1 MKSNFYLYYGDDI
14 SLINNEIGK
23 LKNKIG
29 ISGDIIYY
37 DIENVSDIVVESST
51 IGMFNPYKFIVIDT
65 SSYFSSKKDM
75 DISSLT
81 NYFDNYNVNSY
92 LIFTYGS
99 SSIDSRRKL
108 FKLISDNGVVKKLE
122 ANSEYLNDF
131 VSNYIKDNGYS
142 MDMNSMSYLLS
153 RCDNNIDNIRNELDK
168 LMLYKLND
176 KVITKEDISLLT
188 IEDINDTVFE
198 LVSSILKNNN
208 ERAMKLYYNFI
219 NNGMDVSQII
229 AVISNQIR
237 LLFQVKRLYNS
248 GKSNDE
254 IAKIL
259 EFKSVYRVKYLLS
272 DCYYYSEGDL
282 LKYLS
287 KLADIDKAIKT
298 GNGDGKLLL
307 ELFIAKKDM

>member
-1 MKSNFYLYYGDDI
+1 MKCNFYLYYGEDI
-14 SLINNEIGK
+14 SLINNEISK
-23 LKNKIG
+23 LKNSIG
-29 ISGDIIYY
+29 ISSDILYY

-51 IGMFNPYKFIVIDT
+51 IGMFDPYKFIVIDAY
-65 SSYFSSKKDM
+65 SYFSSKKDL
-75 DISSLT
+75 DISLLV

-99 SSIDSRRKL
+99 SSIDTRKKL
-108 FKLISDNGVVKKLE
+108 YKLINDKGIVKKFE
-122 ANSEYLNDF
+122 ATLDYLNDF
-131 VSNYIKDNGYS
+131 VNKYISDNGYS
-142 MDMNSMSYLLS
+142 MDKNSISFLLN

-168 LMLYKLND
+168 LMLYKLNE
-176 KVITKEDISLLT
+176 KVISSNDISLLT

-208 ERAMKLYYNFI
+208 EKAMKLYYNFI

-298 GNGDGKLLL
+298 GNGDGRLLL

>member
-37 DIENVSDIVVESST
+37 DIENISDIVVESST

-108 FKLISDNGVVKKLE
+108 FKLISDKGVVKKLE

-131 VSNYIKDNGYS
+131 ISTYIKDNGYS

-176 KVITKEDISLLT
+176 KVITRDDISLLT

-208 ERAMKLYYNFI
+208 EKAMKLYYNFI

>member
-37 DIENVSDIVVESST
+37 DIENILDIVVESST

-81 NYFDNYNVNSY
+81 LYFDNYNVNSY
-92 LIFTYGS
+92 LMFTYGS

-108 FKLISDNGVVKKLE
+108 FKLISDKGVVKKLE

-131 VSNYIKDNGYS
+131 ISNYIKDNGYS

-176 KVITKEDISLLT
+176 KVITRDDISLLT

-208 ERAMKLYYNFI
+208 EKAMKLYYNFI

-298 GNGDGKLLL
+298 GNGDGRLLL

>member
-37 DIENVSDIVVESST
+37 DIENISDIVVESST

-131 VSNYIKDNGYS
+131 ISNYIKDNGYS
-142 MDMNSMSYLLS
+142 MDMNSISYLLS

-176 KVITKEDISLLT
+176 KVITRDDISLLT

-259 EFKSVYRVKYLLS
+259 EFKSVYRVKYLLN
-272 DCYYYSEGDL
+272 DCYYYSESDL

-287 KLADIDKAIKT
+287 KLAYIDKSIKT
-298 GNGDGKLLL
+298 GNGDGRLLL

>member
-1 MKSNFYLYYGDDI
+1 MKGNFYLYYGDDI

-37 DIENVSDIVVESST
+37 DIENISDIVVESST

-108 FKLISDNGVVKKLE
+108 FKLISDKGVVKKLE

-131 VSNYIKDNGYS
+131 ISNYIKDNGYS

-176 KVITKEDISLLT
+176 KVITRDDISLLT

-208 ERAMKLYYNFI
+208 EKAMKLYYNFI

-287 KLADIDKAIKT
+287 KLAYIDKSIKT
-298 GNGDGKLLL
+298 GNGDGRLLL

>member
-75 DISSLT
+75 DISSLID
-81 NYFDNYNVNSY
+81 YFDNYNVNSY

-108 FKLISDNGVVKKLE
+108 FKLISDKGVVKKLE

-131 VSNYIKDNGYS
+131 ISNYIKDNGYS

-176 KVITKEDISLLT
+176 KVITRDDISLLT

-208 ERAMKLYYNFI
+208 EKAMKLYYNFI

-298 GNGDGKLLL
+298 GNGDGRLLL

>member
-14 SLINNEIGK
+14 SLINNEVSK

-37 DIENVSDIVVESST
+37 DIENISDIVVESST

-81 NYFDNYNVNSY
+81 HYFDNYNVNSY

-131 VSNYIKDNGYS
+131 ISNYIKDNGYS

-176 KVITKEDISLLT
+176 KVITRDDISLLT

>member
-14 SLINNEIGK
+14 SLINNEVSK

-37 DIENVSDIVVESST
+37 DIENISDIVVESST

-131 VSNYIKDNGYS
+131 ISNYIKDNGYS

-176 KVITKEDISLLT
+176 KVITRDDISLLT

-208 ERAMKLYYNFI
+208 EKAMKLYYNFI

-287 KLADIDKAIKT
+287 KLAYIDKSIKT
-298 GNGDGKLLL
+298 GNGDGRLLL

>member
-14 SLINNEIGK
+14 SLINNEVSK

-37 DIENVSDIVVESST
+37 DIENISDIVVESST

-108 FKLISDNGVVKKLE
+108 FKLISDKGVVKKLE

-131 VSNYIKDNGYS
+131 ISTYIKDNGYS

-168 LMLYKLND
+168 LMLYKLYD
-176 KVITKEDISLLT
+176 KVITREDISLLT
-188 IEDINDTVFE
+188 IDDINDTVFE

-208 ERAMKLYYNFI
+208 EKAMKLYYNFI

-259 EFKSVYRVKYLLS
+259 EFKSAYRVKYLLN
-272 DCYYYSEGDL
+272 DCYYYSESDL

-287 KLADIDKAIKT
+287 KLAYIDKSIKT
-298 GNGDGKLLL
+298 GNGDGRLLL

>member
-37 DIENVSDIVVESST
+37 DIENISDIVVESST

-81 NYFDNYNVNSY
+81 HYFDNYNVNSY

-131 VSNYIKDNGYS
+131 ISTYIKDNGYS

-168 LMLYKLND
+168 LMLYKLYD
-176 KVITKEDISLLT
+176 KVITREDISLLT
-188 IEDINDTVFE
+188 IDDINDTVFE

-208 ERAMKLYYNFI
+208 EKAMKLYYNFI

>member
-37 DIENVSDIVVESST
+37 DIENISDIVVESST

-81 NYFDNYNVNSY
+81 HYFDNYNVNSY

-131 VSNYIKDNGYS
+131 ISTYIKDNGYS

-176 KVITKEDISLLT
+176 KVITRDDISLLT

-208 ERAMKLYYNFI
+208 EKAMKLYYNFI

-287 KLADIDKAIKT
+287 KLADIDKAVKT

>member
-37 DIENVSDIVVESST
+37 DIENISDIVVESST

-108 FKLISDNGVVKKLE
+108 FKLISDKGVVKKLE

-131 VSNYIKDNGYS
+131 ISTYIKDNGYS

-168 LMLYKLND
+168 LMLYKLYD
-176 KVITKEDISLLT
+176 KVITREDISLLT
-188 IEDINDTVFE
+188 IDDINDTVFE

-208 ERAMKLYYNFI
+208 EKAMKLYYNFI

-259 EFKSVYRVKYLLS
+259 EFKSAYRVKYLLN
-272 DCYYYSEGDL
+272 DCYYYSESDL

-287 KLADIDKAIKT
+287 KLAYIDKSIKT
-298 GNGDGKLLL
+298 GNGDGRLLL

>member
-37 DIENVSDIVVESST
+37 DIENISDIVVESST

-108 FKLISDNGVVKKLE
+108 FKLISDKGVVKKLE

-131 VSNYIKDNGYS
+131 ISTYIKDNGYS

-168 LMLYKLND
+168 LMLYKLYD
-176 KVITKEDISLLT
+176 KVITREDISLLT
-188 IEDINDTVFE
+188 IGDINDTVFE

-208 ERAMKLYYNFI
+208 EKAMKLYYNFI

>member
-14 SLINNEIGK
+14 SLINNEVSK

-37 DIENVSDIVVESST
+37 DIENISDIVVESST

-108 FKLISDNGVVKKLE
+108 FKLISDKGVVKKLE

-131 VSNYIKDNGYS
+131 ISTYIKDNGYS

-168 LMLYKLND
+168 LMLYKLYD
-176 KVITKEDISLLT
+176 KVISREDISLLT
-188 IEDINDTVFE
+188 IDDINDTVFE

-208 ERAMKLYYNFI
+208 EKAMKLYYNFI

-259 EFKSVYRVKYLLS
+259 EFKSAYRVKYLLN
-272 DCYYYSEGDL
+272 DCYYYSESDL

-287 KLADIDKAIKT
+287 KLAYIDKSIKT
-298 GNGDGKLLL
+298 GNGDGRLLL

>member
-37 DIENVSDIVVESST
+37 DIENISDIVVESST

-81 NYFDNYNVNSY
+81 HYFDNYNVNSY

-176 KVITKEDISLLT
+176 KVITRDDISLLT

-208 ERAMKLYYNFI
+208 ERTMKLYYNFI

>member
-14 SLINNEIGK
+14 SLINNEVSK

-37 DIENVSDIVVESST
+37 DIENISDIVVESST

-75 DISSLT
+75 DISSLI

-176 KVITKEDISLLT
+176 KVITRDDISLLT

-208 ERAMKLYYNFI
+208 EKAMKLYYNFI

>member
-37 DIENVSDIVVESST
+37 DIENISDIVVESST

-81 NYFDNYNVNSY
+81 HYFDNYNVNSY

-131 VSNYIKDNGYS
+131 ISNYIKDNGYS

-176 KVITKEDISLLT
+176 KVITRDDISLLT

-208 ERAMKLYYNFI
+208 EKAMKLYYNFI

>member
-37 DIENVSDIVVESST
+37 DIENISDIVVESST

-75 DISSLT
+75 DMSSLI

-131 VSNYIKDNGYS
+131 ISNYIKDNGYS

-176 KVITKEDISLLT
+176 KVITRDDISLLT

>member
-14 SLINNEIGK
+14 SLINNEVSK

-37 DIENVSDIVVESST
+37 DIENISDIVVESST

-81 NYFDNYNVNSY
+81 HYFDNYNVNSY

-131 VSNYIKDNGYS
+131 ISNYIKDNGYS

-176 KVITKEDISLLT
+176 KVITRDDISLLT

-208 ERAMKLYYNFI
+208 EKAMKLYYNFI

-259 EFKSVYRVKYLLS
+259 EFKSAYRVKYLLN
-272 DCYYYSEGDL
+272 DCYYYSESDL

-287 KLADIDKAIKT
+287 KLAYIDKSIKT
-298 GNGDGKLLL
+298 GNGDGRLLL

>member
-1 MKSNFYLYYGDDI
+1 MKCNFYLYYGEDT
-14 SLINNEIGK
+14 SLINNEVNK
-23 LKNKIG
+23 LKNSIG
-29 ISGDIIYY
+29 ISSDILYY

-51 IGMFNPYKFIVIDT
+51 IGMFDPYKFIVIDAY
-65 SSYFSSKKDM
+65 SYFSSKKDL
-75 DISSLT
+75 DISLLV

-99 SSIDSRRKL
+99 SSIDTRKKL
-108 FKLISDNGVVKKLE
+108 YKLINDKGIVKKFDATLD
-122 ANSEYLNDF
+122 YLNDF
-131 VSNYIKDNGYS
+131 VNKYISDNGYS
-142 MDMNSMSYLLS
+142 MDKNSISFLLN
-153 RCDNNIDNIRNELDK
+153 RCDNNIDNIKNELDK

-176 KVITKEDISLLT
+176 KVITRDDISLLT

-208 ERAMKLYYNFI
+208 EKAMKLYYNFI

-229 AVISNQIR
+229 GVISSQIR
-237 LLFQVKRLYNS
+237 LLFQVKRLYNN
-248 GKSNDE
+248 GKSNDD

-298 GNGDGKLLL
+298 GNGDGRLLL

>member
-37 DIENVSDIVVESST
+37 DIENISDIVVESST

-81 NYFDNYNVNSY
+81 HYFDNYNVNSY

-131 VSNYIKDNGYS
+131 ISNYIKDNGYS

>member
-37 DIENVSDIVVESST
+37 DIENISDIVVESST

-131 VSNYIKDNGYS
+131 ISNYIKDNGYS

-168 LMLYKLND
+168 LMLYKLYD
-176 KVITKEDISLLT
+176 KVITREDISLLT
-188 IEDINDTVFE
+188 IDDINDTVFE

-208 ERAMKLYYNFI
+208 EKAMKLYYNFI

-259 EFKSVYRVKYLLS
+259 EFKSVYRVKYLLN
-272 DCYYYSEGDL
+272 DCYYYSESDL

-287 KLADIDKAIKT
+287 KLAYIDKSIKT
-298 GNGDGKLLL
+298 GNGDGRLLL

>member
-14 SLINNEIGK
+14 SLINNEVSK

-37 DIENVSDIVVESST
+37 DIENISDIVVESST

-81 NYFDNYNVNSY
+81 HYFDNYNVNSY

-131 VSNYIKDNGYS
+131 ISNYIKDNGYS

-176 KVITKEDISLLT
+176 KVITRDDISLLT
-188 IEDINDTVFE
+188 IDDINDTVFE

-208 ERAMKLYYNFI
+208 EKAMKLYYNFI

-259 EFKSVYRVKYLLS
+259 EFKSAYRVKYLLN
-272 DCYYYSEGDL
+272 DCYYYSESDL

-287 KLADIDKAIKT
+287 KLAYIDKSIKT
-298 GNGDGKLLL
+298 GNGDGRLLL

>member
-1 MKSNFYLYYGDDI
+1 MNSNFYLYYGDDI
-14 SLINNEIGK
+14 SLINNEVSK

-37 DIENVSDIVVESST
+37 DIENISDIVVESST

-81 NYFDNYNVNSY
+81 HYFDNYNVNSY

-99 SSIDSRRKL
+99 SSIHSRRKL
-108 FKLISDNGVVKKLE
+108 FKLISDNAVVKKLE
-122 ANSEYLNDF
+122 ANSEYLNDLI
-131 VSNYIKDNGYS
+131 SNYIKDNGYS

-176 KVITKEDISLLT
+176 KVITRDDISLLT

-208 ERAMKLYYNFI
+208 EKAMKLYYNFI

-229 AVISNQIR
+229 TVISNQIR

>member
-14 SLINNEIGK
+14 SLINNEVSK

-37 DIENVSDIVVESST
+37 DIENISDIVVESST

-75 DISSLT
+75 DISSLI

-108 FKLISDNGVVKKLE
+108 FKLISDKGVVKKLE

-131 VSNYIKDNGYS
+131 ISTYIKDNGYS

-168 LMLYKLND
+168 LMLYKLYD
-176 KVITKEDISLLT
+176 KVITREDISLLT

-237 LLFQVKRLYNS
+237 LLFRVKRLYNS
-248 GKSNDE
+248 CKSNDE

-259 EFKSVYRVKYLLS
+259 EFKSVYRVKYLLN
-272 DCYYYSEGDL
+272 DCYYYSESDL

-287 KLADIDKAIKT
+287 KLAYIDKSIKT
-298 GNGDGKLLL
+298 GNGDGRLLL

>member
-37 DIENVSDIVVESST
+37 DIENISDIVVESST

-81 NYFDNYNVNSY
+81 HYFDNYNVNSY

-131 VSNYIKDNGYS
+131 ISTYIKDNGYS

-176 KVITKEDISLLT
+176 KVITRDDISLLT

-208 ERAMKLYYNFI
+208 EKAMKLYYNFI

>member
-14 SLINNEIGK
+14 SLINNEVSK

-37 DIENVSDIVVESST
+37 DIENISDIVVESST

-131 VSNYIKDNGYS
+131 ISNYIKDNGYS

-176 KVITKEDISLLT
+176 KVITRDDISLLT

-208 ERAMKLYYNFI
+208 EKAMKLYYNFI

>member
-1 MKSNFYLYYGDDI
+1 MNSNFYLYYGDDI
-14 SLINNEIGK
+14 SLINNEVSK

-37 DIENVSDIVVESST
+37 DIENISDIVVESST

-108 FKLISDNGVVKKLE
+108 FKLISDKGVVKKLE

-131 VSNYIKDNGYS
+131 ISTYIKDNGYS

-168 LMLYKLND
+168 LMLYKLYD
-176 KVITKEDISLLT
+176 KVITREDISLLT
-188 IEDINDTVFE
+188 IDDINDTVFE

-208 ERAMKLYYNFI
+208 EKAMKLYYNFI

-229 AVISNQIR
+229 TVISNQIR

-287 KLADIDKAIKT
+287 KLADIDKSIKT
-298 GNGDGKLLL
+298 GNGDGRLLL

>member
-1 MKSNFYLYYGDDI
+1 MNSNFYLYYGDDI
-14 SLINNEIGK
+14 SLINNEVSK

-37 DIENVSDIVVESST
+37 DIENISDIVVESST

-81 NYFDNYNVNSY
+81 HYFDNYNVNSY

-108 FKLISDNGVVKKLE
+108 FKLISDNAVVKKLE
-122 ANSEYLNDF
+122 ANSEYLNDLI
-131 VSNYIKDNGYS
+131 SNYIKDNGYS

-176 KVITKEDISLLT
+176 KVITRDDISLLT

-208 ERAMKLYYNFI
+208 EKAMKLYYNFI

-229 AVISNQIR
+229 TVISNQIR